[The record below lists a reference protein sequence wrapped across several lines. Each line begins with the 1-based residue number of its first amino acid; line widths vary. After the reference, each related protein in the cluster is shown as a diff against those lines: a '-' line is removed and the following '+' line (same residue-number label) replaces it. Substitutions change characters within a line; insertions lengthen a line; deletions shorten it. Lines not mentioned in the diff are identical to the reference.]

1 MFCCITL
8 AVLIS
13 RKYITGI
20 YRMVIIL
27 RKISWDKQEK
37 GLREIE
43 EDIEELMV
51 LSLSQSLPPL
61 FFAVS
66 ASPAFRYPYLVTAPG
81 EGQVMV
87 F

>member
-1 MFCCITL
+1 MGIQSCTSQGIFFLNFDELMFFCITL

-27 RKISWDKQEK
+27 RKIIWDKQEK

-43 EDIEELMV
+43 EEI
-51 LSLSQSLPPL
+51 
-61 FFAVS
+61 
-66 ASPAFRYPYLVTAPG
+66 
-81 EGQVMV
+81 
-87 F
+87 